1 MLIDFFFTLSNKDRD
16 TTGPVGGHR
25 VDVNKRLGRIET
37 AGGSPLSAAEGV
49 VLFGTAAATAAG
61 GCLRS
66 RGEDEMH
73 GEMAAQ
79 TVP

>member
-1 MLIDFFFTLSNKDRD
+1 MAFFFLTFSKKDRD
-16 TTGPVGGHR
+16 TTGPVEGHR
-25 VDVNKRLGRIET
+25 VDVNKRSSRIEM

-66 RGEDEMH
+66 RGEHELD
-73 GEMAAQ
+73 GEMEAQ
-79 TVP
+79 TIP